1 MFNKSI
7 LSEKMAVCLLF
18 VSLLLLIKR
27 SLMDEIIA
35 EILTVNTGNDF
46 VAFKAGKTELIA
58 A

>member
-1 MFNKSI
+1 MR
-7 LSEKMAVCLLF
+7 EKIAVCLLF
-18 VSLLLLIKR
+18 VSLLLLIKC

-46 VAFKAGKTELIA
+46 VAFKAGKAELIA

>member
-1 MFNKSI
+1 MR
-7 LSEKMAVCLLF
+7 EKIAVCLLF

-27 SLMDEIIA
+27 SLMNEIIA